1 MRHELQSEVSPV
13 ILCALNGG
21 ISMHQCFISHSEEIC
36 MPLTCLEQD
45 VSKDVYFYSE
55 SSTPPPRQFSFI
67 FAYSRKTQQMYFYQL
82 LCCHVAKA
90 QLHKNLKQMFT
101 SLDINTLPHILAAV

>member
-1 MRHELQSEVSPV
+1 
-13 ILCALNGG
+13 
-21 ISMHQCFISHSEEIC
+21 

-45 VSKDVYFYSE
+45 VSKDVYFYAE
-55 SSTPPPRQFSFI
+55 SSTPQFPFI

-82 LCCHVAKA
+82 LHCHVAKA
-90 QLHKNLKQMFT
+90 QLHKSFKQMFT